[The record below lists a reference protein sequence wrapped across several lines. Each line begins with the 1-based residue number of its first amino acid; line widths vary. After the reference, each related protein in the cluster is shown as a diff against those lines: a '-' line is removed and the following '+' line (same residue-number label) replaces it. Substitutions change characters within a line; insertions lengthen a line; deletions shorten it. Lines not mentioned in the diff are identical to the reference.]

1 MSSFLIVL
9 DLVLLVIILVMVGI
23 WAWNKIQA
31 KSIGGELT
39 NEEFKE
45 GMRKAQIIDLREKE
59 PFKRKHID
67 GARNLPYTMLKY
79 QYTELRSDLPV
90 YLYSDSKTITLRA
103 ARFLKKKGF
112 VSIHWLKD
120 GFEDWNCKTNKKKKG
135 MKRRRIRRG

>member
-1 MSSFLIVL
+1 
-9 DLVLLVIILVMVGI
+9 MVGI

-103 ARFLKKKGF
+103 ARFFKEKGF
-112 VSIHWLKD
+112 CFYPLA
-120 GFEDWNCKTNKKKKG
+120 
-135 MKRRRIRRG
+135 

>member
-103 ARFLKKKGF
+103 ARFLKKTG
-112 VSIHWLKD
+112 SAPY
-120 GFEDWNCKTNKKKKG
+120 GAENP
-135 MKRRRIRRG
+135 

>member
-1 MSSFLIVL
+1 MTFLYIL
-9 DLVLLVIILVMVGI
+9 DAVLLVIILAIAGV

-45 GMRKAQIIDLREKE
+45 GMRKAQIVDLREKA

-67 GARNLPYTMLKY
+67 GARNLPYTMIKY
-79 QYTELRSDLPV
+79 NYTELRPDLPV
-90 YLYSDSKTITLRA
+90 YLYSDSLTVTLRA

-112 VSIHWLKD
+112 TSIHWLKD
-120 GFEDWNCKTNKKKKG
+120 GFENWKG
-135 MKRRRIRRG
+135 RTKASKY

>member
-59 PFKRKHID
+59 PFKRKHMMALATCHIPC
-67 GARNLPYTMLKY
+67 L
-79 QYTELRSDLPV
+79 
-90 YLYSDSKTITLRA
+90 
-103 ARFLKKKGF
+103 
-112 VSIHWLKD
+112 SINILSLEATCQ
-120 GFEDWNCKTNKKKKG
+120 FIFTQIQ
-135 MKRRRIRRG
+135 RPLL

>member
-1 MSSFLIVL
+1 MSQFLIIL
-9 DLVLLVIILVMVGI
+9 DIILLIIILAFVSV

-31 KSIGGELT
+31 RMIGGQL
-39 NEEFKE
+39 NNDEFKA

-90 YLYSDSKTITLRA
+90 YLYSDSDSITLRA
-103 ARFLKKKGF
+103 ARFLKKKDF
-112 VSIHWLKD
+112 SSIHWLKG
-120 GFEDWNCKTNKKKKG
+120 GFEQWDGRTKASKY
-135 MKRRRIRRG
+135 

>member
-1 MSSFLIVL
+1 MSSFLFFL

-120 GFEDWNCKTNKKKKG
+120 GFEAWDGRTKKSKY
-135 MKRRRIRRG
+135 